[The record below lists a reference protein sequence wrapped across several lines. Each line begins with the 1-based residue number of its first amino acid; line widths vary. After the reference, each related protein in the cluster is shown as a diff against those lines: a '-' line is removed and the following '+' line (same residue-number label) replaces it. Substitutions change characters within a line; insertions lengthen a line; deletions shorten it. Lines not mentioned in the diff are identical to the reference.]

1 MSTVTNVESTSP
13 RPPFAQKSSVQPS
26 AGAFENTLVAA
37 ADSQPKQKGQAA
49 PAPARASALELPP
62 ASVNFKPKSAVS
74 TPSSVRLF
82 RPLPLAGNTQT
93 SSTIIARPVSP
104 TATQSA
110 PVTARQAASEG
121 LAEQVVSDYRE
132 YQQMM
137 DDRSQADAGSSQAIP
152 ESVDLRPTSPLPVS
166 PETAI
171 PYRQAIAQSEQ
182 SAVVQEPSV
191 GASFREPRS
200 PFPILTA
207 PAGPA
212 ASTTPV
218 TPVVTE
224 SEPSQPAKQKT
235 PIGEALAAYKDE
247 QLLSNAGGDNYIRTG
262 ETMEVDPDYDHTQF
276 SQRVGKDLT
285 DAKENLKDAV
295 GDLSTGS
302 VTHYRDESGEIQVR
316 KHRGFFKTLGNFGK
330 DIASGV
336 TLGIY
341 RPKGQE
347 APTGLSRVVYPFKK
361 VVVDGV
367 MKDLVIGIPSSLI
380 HAGEHTTLAALN
392 TGEAVPDAT
401 IGNAPAGRQLT
412 TSTFDNTQVGAS
424 YVADV
429 MPAGE
434 AWERVGA
441 AGQDGNWGVP
451 IATNLKASEYNST
464 DPRFLGVR
472 NTGFR
477 KGVETIGTLGMG
489 AAVAAA
495 NAPTA
500 ALTAS
505 AAMNPG
511 TTEIPAEEI
520 IRKEPSSP
528 MPSPAEMDPEL
539 AAALEA
545 LYKAREKQAPGFTQT
560 SPSLTTS
567 AAPDR
572 RPKLWENP

>member
-1 MSTVTNVESTSP
+1 
-13 RPPFAQKSSVQPS
+13 
-26 AGAFENTLVAA
+26 
-37 ADSQPKQKGQAA
+37 
-49 PAPARASALELPP
+49 
-62 ASVNFKPKSAVS
+62 
-74 TPSSVRLF
+74 
-82 RPLPLAGNTQT
+82 
-93 SSTIIARPVSP
+93 
-104 TATQSA
+104 
-110 PVTARQAASEG
+110 
-121 LAEQVVSDYRE
+121 
-132 YQQMM
+132 
-137 DDRSQADAGSSQAIP
+137 
-152 ESVDLRPTSPLPVS
+152 
-166 PETAI
+166 
-171 PYRQAIAQSEQ
+171 
-182 SAVVQEPSV
+182 
-191 GASFREPRS
+191 
-200 PFPILTA
+200 
-207 PAGPA
+207 
-212 ASTTPV
+212 
-218 TPVVTE
+218 
-224 SEPSQPAKQKT
+224 
-235 PIGEALAAYKDE
+235 
-247 QLLSNAGGDNYIRTG
+247 
-262 ETMEVDPDYDHTQF
+262 
-276 SQRVGKDLT
+276 
-285 DAKENLKDAV
+285 
-295 GDLSTGS
+295 
-302 VTHYRDESGEIQVR
+302 
-316 KHRGFFKTLGNFGK
+316 
-330 DIASGV
+330 
-336 TLGIY
+336 
-341 RPKGQE
+341 
-347 APTGLSRVVYPFKK
+347 
-361 VVVDGV
+361 
-367 MKDLVIGIPSSLI
+367 MKDLVIGVPSSLI

-392 TGEAVPDAT
+392 TSEAVPDAT
-401 IGNAPAGRQLT
+401 IGIAPAGRQLT